1 MKTLISPTALKLI
14 IGLHRHVNAID
25 RQTSQIANRH
35 GLTFSQFAV
44 LEALFHKGDM
54 TVGSIQKHILSSPGT
69 IPLIINNLTKA
80 GYTTRLSHPQDKRA
94 CIVSLTKSGRN
105 IIKQA
110 MPENASM
117 IEAYFSHL
125 NHNEQE
131 LLLNLLKK
139 IGEKNEP
146 KN

>member
-1 MKTLISPTALKLI
+1 MKTISSSTPLKII
-14 IGLHRHVNAID
+14 IGLHRHVNAVD
-25 RQTSQIANRH
+25 RQTSQIANKH

-80 GYTTRLSHPQDKRA
+80 GYTTRLAHPQDKRA
-94 CIVSLTKSGRN
+94 CIVRLTKSGRA
-105 IIKQA
+105 IITQA
-110 MPENASM
+110 IPENASM
-117 IEAYFSHL
+117 IEEYFHNL
-125 NHNEQE
+125 KPNEQN

-139 IGEKNEP
+139 IGEKHEP